1 MSHDHAP
8 MTLDRD
14 LYLDHLAHES
24 AALADAAAAAGPDA
38 LVPSCPGWSVTDL
51 LRHAAGGD
59 TWARLIV
66 ETGSREGVPPE
77 LPADAPTGGA
87 LVALYRESADALVR
101 TLTDVDPTASVW
113 TFAPSDRT
121 AMFWIR
127 RRAHETTVHRVD
139 AQAAAGTAAPI
150 DPAFASDGIEEYLTV
165 FAPRFG
171 KGLADL
177 GGSIHL
183 HCTDVEGEWL
193 IVANPDGGERAGI
206 VVTREHAKGD
216 VAARGRAEDLLL
228 LLWGRRDA
236 SALELFGD
244 DALLARFV
252 DAVNV

>member
-1 MSHDHAP
+1 
-8 MTLDRD
+8 MTLDRTV
-14 LYLDHLAHES
+14 YLDHLAFES
-24 AALADAAAAAGPDA
+24 AALADAAAAAGADA
-38 LVPSCPGWSVTDL
+38 PVPTCPGWTVTDL

-66 ETGSREGVPPE
+66 ETGSREGVPSE
-77 LPADAPTGGA
+77 LPADAPTGDA

-101 TLTDVDPTASVW
+101 TLTAVDPTASVW

-139 AQAAAGTAAPI
+139 AQAAAGAAAPI
-150 DPAFASDGIEEYLTV
+150 EAAFASDGIDEYLTV

-171 KGLADL
+171 TGLADL
-177 GGSIHL
+177 GGTIHV

-193 IVANPDGGERAGI
+193 VVPNLDGGERNQV

-228 LLWGRRDA
+228 YLWGRGD
-236 SALELFGD
+236 SAELEVFGD
-244 DALLARFV
+244 AGLLERFV
-252 DAVNV
+252 AALSV

>member
-1 MSHDHAP
+1 M
-8 MTLDRD
+8 LDRVT
-14 LYLDHLAHES
+14 YLDHLARES
-24 AALADAAAAAGPDA
+24 AVLADAAAAAGPDA
-38 LVPSCPGWSVTDL
+38 PVPGCPGWTVTDL

-66 ETGSREGVPPE
+66 ETGSREGVPTE
-77 LPADAPTGGA
+77 LPADAPTGDA
-87 LVALYRESADALVR
+87 LVALYRDGADALVR
-101 TLTDVDPTASVW
+101 TLTDADPGASVW

-127 RRAHETTVHRVD
+127 RRAHESTVHRAD
-139 AQAAAGTAAPI
+139 AQAAAGAVGPI
-150 DPAFASDGIEEYLTV
+150 DPTFASDGIDEYLTV
-165 FAPRFG
+165 FAPRFAT
-171 KGLADL
+171 GLADL

-193 IVANPDGGERAGI
+193 VVPNPDGGERDGI

-228 LLWGRRDA
+228 HLWGRRDA

-252 DAVNV
+252 AAVNV

>member
-1 MSHDHAP
+1 MSLER
-8 MTLDRD
+8 TV
-14 LYLDHLAHES
+14 YLDHLARES

-38 LVPSCPGWSVTDL
+38 PVPGCPGWTVTDL

-66 ETGSREGVPPE
+66 ETGSREGVPTE
-77 LPADAPTGGA
+77 LPADTPTGDA
-87 LVALYRESADALVR
+87 LVARYRDGADALVR

-113 TFAPSDRT
+113 TFAASDRT

-139 AQAAAGTAAPI
+139 AQAAAGAAAPI
-150 DPAFASDGIEEYLTV
+150 DPAFASDGIDEYLTV

-171 KGLADL
+171 KDLAQL

-193 IVANPDGGERAGI
+193 VVPGADGI

-228 LLWGRRDA
+228 LLWGRRA
-236 SALELFGD
+236 VSEVEVFGD

-252 DAVNV
+252 SSVRV

>member
-1 MSHDHAP
+1 MRSHQF
-8 MTLDRD
+8 
-14 LYLDHLAHES
+14 
-24 AALADAAAAAGPDA
+24 
-38 LVPSCPGWSVTDL
+38 PGDL

-66 ETGSREGVPPE
+66 ETGSREGVPAE
-77 LPADAPTGGA
+77 LPDDAPTGDA
-87 LVALYRESADALVR
+87 LVALYRDGADALVR
-101 TLTDVDPTASVW
+101 TLTAADATASVW

-127 RRAHETTVHRVD
+127 RRAHEATVHRVD
-139 AQAAAGTAAPI
+139 AEAAAGVDLAAI
-150 DPAFASDGIEEYLTV
+150 EPAFASDGIDEYLTV

-171 KGLADL
+171 TGLADL
-177 GGSIHL
+177 GGSIHV

-193 IVANPDGGERAGI
+193 VVPNLDGGERNQV

-228 LLWGRRDA
+228 HLWGRRDA
-236 SALELFGD
+236 AGLELFGD

-252 DAVNV
+252 AAVKA